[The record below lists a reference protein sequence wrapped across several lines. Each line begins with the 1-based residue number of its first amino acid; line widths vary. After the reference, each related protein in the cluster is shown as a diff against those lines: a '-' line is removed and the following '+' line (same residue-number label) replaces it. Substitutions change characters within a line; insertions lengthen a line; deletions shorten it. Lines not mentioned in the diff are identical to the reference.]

1 MSPFTRSPHPFAKFF
16 AKNPHLV
23 PLRTS
28 LREHVI
34 TGLAAVGLTLV
45 ALVAMVS

>member
-1 MSPFTRSPHPFAKFF
+1 MPFSRTPQPFEKFF

-23 PLRTS
+23 PLPTPI
-28 LREHVI
+28 REQLI
-34 TGLAAVGLTLV
+34 AGLAAVGLTLF